1 MGGTQTSSG
10 ITTDNR
16 FVIIPQWVLMS
27 PISDGALRLYAV
39 LMKHADNMTGEAFP
53 SRGTLAREIGK
64 KSVRSID
71 GYIKELEQLG
81 ALRVERRKKSNLENW
96 SNLYTVITVNRT
108 GEQDSAPGGA
118 ASDALTKTPGLN
130 PPSSFTS
137 AAADD
142 PVSRQ
147 PQAVDADHAPTG
159 RQHEVSAMAQA
170 LIEQRQWED
179 EHSPSDAMEQ
189 LCQVVGRDAVNDM
202 LNTNMGKWLDS
213 ISALE
218 GGGRYGAG
226 AALNA
231 YERWA
236 ARQSF

>member
-39 LMKHADNMTGEAFP
+39 LMKYADGGTRTAFP
-53 SRGTLAREIGK
+53 SRAALARDIR
-64 KSVRSID
+64 KSADTVDR
-71 GYIKELEQLG
+71 YIRELEELG
-81 ALRVERRKKSNLENW
+81 ALHVERRKKSNNENW
-96 SNLYTVITVNRT
+96 SNLYTVVTVNPRV
-108 GEQDSAPGGA
+108 A
-118 ASDALTKTPGLN
+118 ASMRPGSRTDAAENKTHITRP
-130 PPSSFTS
+130 TS
-137 AAADD
+137 RVTSTGVDD

-147 PQAVDADHAPTG
+147 PQAVDARPAQTE
-159 RQHEVSAMAQA
+159 RQHQVSVMAQA

-179 EHSPSDAMEQ
+179 EHSPSDAMEA
-189 LCQVVGRDAVNDM
+189 LGQVVGRDAVNDL
-202 LNTNMGKWLDS
+202 LNTNMGGWLDNV
-213 ISALE
+213 SALE